1 MDELLQ
7 EKETLSDLE
16 GGLELLMREYFTSH
30 LLRSRQGSEAS
41 LFVSGS
47 ENRLLEERLGKKFSK
62 S

>member
-30 LLRSRQGSEAS
+30 LLRSRQGSECPYLS
-41 LFVSGS
+41 QGW
-47 ENRLLEERLGKKFSK
+47 KIDC
-62 S
+62 